1 MGPKPAARGP
11 RAGGSS
17 VPRSIPLASVCLALV
32 GLASAAGIRPM
43 LVAPGSPGDWVA
55 AAALLAALVTAGSLE
70 LKFRFRGG
78 RVVHD
83 DEANAVDLFEA
94 ALTPLVLAFP
104 GLAAVVAVAAA
115 KALSERVLRVP
126 LVVACFNVAQWMCTT
141 AVASLVFVQLR
152 PLPGPAVRNLPAL
165 LVGMAAGWVV
175 NSMAFALVMVLNR
188 RQPIRGVLAALVP
201 GIGTSAAVTVGNLAF
216 GVLFAAA
223 YAWLPIAAVLFVLP
237 LALLRWANR
246 AYAAVRADRARLQG
260 MQRAMHALGVP
271 IDPRAA
277 IPEFLH
283 ETRACFES
291 ETADLI
297 VVDQGDG
304 GSGTSGGSGSR
315 AVAPSWTRT
324 SRGSGSRVVGPGW
337 TGGTRMVHR
346 SSEGQPSYRAF
357 QESTGSATLAT
368 ALLELHQ
375 PVRVAPGT
383 ADAAMVALLLADG
396 WRNCLAAP
404 VRSGGRTLG
413 VLVTYNRTGLEG
425 FEEGELAVLAALA
438 GEAAVAVEKGDLLE
452 AIIEE
457 RAKLSEIFSNTSDGI
472 ATIDPDGTV
481 TSWNPGFERI
491 TGYGASE
498 VVGTRGLTRL
508 RALDA
513 DGREARV
520 ERWAGLEA
528 GLPSVLRVLT
538 PAGEPRWM
546 SCAYAR
552 VPGTGGRA
560 RRLIVTTRDITKEF
574 ELRRAEKA
582 LRDSEARFRALVQ
595 NSSHMVI
602 VLDAG
607 GGVTYASPALRRM
620 LGYPDAGRLGHNI
633 FDLVHPDDVKDVR
646 RRFGDLGPGGSSG
659 TFEFRMVAG
668 DGRWRHV
675 ETLANNLLDDPSV
688 GGVVFNCRDVTERKR
703 AEARL
708 AGQADVLDL
717 IARDAPLVETL
728 TVLAHVI
735 ETEAEGARC
744 AAYLHDAERG
754 TLTPVAA
761 PNLARHALAELDAL
775 KVGPEAG
782 ASGAAA
788 HGHGPVIV
796 TDLAAHPHW
805 RSDGRVAREQGV
817 RAVWA
822 VPVIASDADRVL
834 GVLALYH
841 DVPKGPEAADWQ
853 LLELAAHLAD
863 IAIERSQVQAR
874 LAWQAT
880 HDALTGLPNRLF
892 FLDQATM
899 SLARSQRSKTAVAVL
914 FCDLDRFK
922 FINDSLGHEAGNR
935 LLIALGRRLQEVVRP
950 GDVVARFGGD
960 EFTILCEGIADET
973 HALTIAERAA
983 RVVTTPFALGESEVF
998 VTMSVGIALG
1008 QGQECR
1014 PEALMENA
1022 DAAMYRAKARGG
1034 NRRELFDQAM
1044 RARARGRLAM
1054 HSSMYRAIERD
1065 EFRVFYQPNVALDS
1079 GEVEGVEALVR
1090 WQHPTRGLLEPK
1102 EFIALAE
1109 ETGLI
1114 VPIGS
1119 YVLHEACR
1127 QAQRWRAAGPG
1138 GAPLGMNINLSAR
1151 QFARPSLPGLVAEV
1165 LAETGVDPASIWFEI
1180 TESVLMED
1188 AESTTA
1194 ALAQLKALG
1203 VSLAIDDFG
1212 TGYSS
1217 LAYLKRFP
1225 VDKVKVDRA
1234 FVDGLLG
1241 DPEDAAIVAAVV
1253 NLAHNLDLRA
1263 VAEGVETAEQAARLR
1278 DLGCDLGQGFYFGA
1292 PGTAE
1297 RLSAYLRLSGR

>member
-1 MGPKPAARGP
+1 VGPKPASRGP
-11 RAGGSS
+11 RAGGGS
-17 VPRSIPLASVCLALV
+17 VPRSIPLASAGLAL
-32 GLASAAGIRPM
+32 ASVAGAAAVRPM
-43 LVAPGSPGDWVA
+43 VVTPSSPADWVA
-55 AAALLAALVTAGSLE
+55 AAALLAALVAAGSLQ

-78 RVVHD
+78 RVVYD

-104 GLAAVVAVAAA
+104 GLVAVVAVATA

-126 LVVACFNVAQWMCTT
+126 MVVACFNVAQWMCTT
-141 AVASLVFVQLR
+141 AAASLVFVQLR
-152 PLPGPAVRNLPAL
+152 PVPGPAVRNLPAL
-165 LVGMAAGWVV
+165 LAGMAVGWVV
-175 NSMAFALVMVLNR
+175 NTLAVALVMILNR
-188 RQPIRGVLAALVP
+188 RQPVRGVLIALLP
-201 GIGTSAAVTVGNLAF
+201 GMAPVAAVTTCNIAF

-223 YAWLPIAAVLFVLP
+223 YAWLPIAAVLFVMP

-283 ETRACFES
+283 ETRTCFES

-297 VVDQGDG
+297 VVDQGCG
-304 GSGTSGGSGSR
+304 G
-315 AVAPSWTRT
+315 A
-324 SRGSGSRVVGPGW
+324 
-337 TGGTRMVHR
+337 TRMVHR
-346 SSEGQPSYRAF
+346 CSAGEPSYRAF
-357 QESTGSATLAT
+357 QESMGSATLAT
-368 ALLELHQ
+368 ALLELHE
-375 PVRVAPGT
+375 PVRVAPG
-383 ADAAMVALLLADG
+383 AGDAAMVALLLADG

-425 FEEGELAVLAALA
+425 FEEGELTVLAALA
-438 GEAAVAVEKGDLLE
+438 GEAAVAVEKGELLE

-472 ATIDPDGTV
+472 ATVDPDGTV

-491 TGYGASE
+491 TGYGSSE

-513 DGREARV
+513 DGREAGV
-520 ERWAGLEA
+520 ERWAGLGTA
-528 GLPSVLRVLT
+528 LPSVLRVLT

-546 SCAYAR
+546 SCGYAR
-552 VPGTGGRA
+552 VPGNGGRA

-633 FDLVHPDDVKDVR
+633 FDLIHPDDVKEVR

-728 TVLAHVI
+728 TVLAQVI

-744 AAYLHDAERG
+744 AAYLHDPERG

-761 PNLARHALAELDAL
+761 PNLTRHALAELDAL
-775 KVGPEAG
+775 RVGPEAG

-796 TDLAAHPHW
+796 TDLTAHPHW

-817 RAVWA
+817 RAAWA

-834 GVLALYH
+834 GVLTLYH

-863 IAIERSQVQAR
+863 IAIERSQVQGR

-899 SLARSQRSKTAVAVL
+899 ALARSQRSRAAVAVL

-973 HALTIAERAA
+973 HALTIAERVA

-1022 DAAMYRAKARGG
+1022 DAAMYRAKAHGG

-1044 RARARGRLAM
+1044 RARARRRLAL

-1065 EFRVFYQPNVALDS
+1065 EFRVFYQPNVALES

-1114 VPIGS
+1114 VPIGT
-1119 YVLHEACR
+1119 YVLREACR
-1127 QAQRWRAAGPG
+1127 QAQRWRCAGPG
-1138 GAPLGMNINLSAR
+1138 GAPLTMNINLSAR

-1165 LAETGVDPASIWFEI
+1165 LADTGVDPASIWFEI

-1278 DLGCDLGQGFYFGA
+1278 DLGCDVGQGFYFGA

-1297 RLSAYLRLSGR
+1297 RLSTFLRLRGR